1 MIKLTDLLNEAKFDR
16 NKLMRVMKKYDDA
29 MIYTSDGDEFLI
41 YSPYSNNKDNADMWH
56 KNSVFALDKDATEH
70 EIDYKDIVKIK
81 G

>member
-29 MIYTSDGDEFLI
+29 MIYTSDG
-41 YSPYSNNKDNADMWH
+41 
-56 KNSVFALDKDATEH
+56 
-70 EIDYKDIVKIK
+70 